1 MHILFLTDNFPPEVN
16 APASRT
22 FEHCREWVK
31 VGHRV
36 TVITCAPNFPKG
48 KVFGGYKN
56 KLWQSEE
63 MDGIRVIRVWTYIT
77 ANEGF
82 QRRVMDYMSFM
93 LSAILAALFVR
104 RVDLVIGTSPQ
115 FFTAIGAWVTSVLKR
130 CPFVFELRDLWP
142 ESIRV
147 VGAMKNAWI
156 LNMLEKLE
164 LFLYRRAFRI
174 ISVTHAFK
182 RNLIERG
189 IKAEKIRVITN
200 GVDTSRFIPQA
211 ASVELVR
218 QLAFEGRFIA
228 GYIGTHGLAHAL
240 ETVLEAARIA
250 KEEGDNSVGFVFL
263 GDGARKDELRTMAE
277 SMGLDNV
284 RFIDSVGKDE
294 VPKYWAVLNAAIIH
308 LKRTPLFETVIPS
321 KLFECMGM
329 GIPVLHG
336 VGGESAEIV
345 EAEQV
350 GIPFTPEDPH
360 ALLAGIRRL
369 QSDATLYERFHA
381 NCLVAAKRYD
391 RNELARRMLEEV
403 SSLRILLVNQAFW
416 PDVAATAQHADD
428 LARDFIA
435 RGHDVTVVA
444 SRAIYGE
451 RGSSLPK
458 RESRGGVDI
467 VRVGLQL
474 FGKRGITPR
483 LFDFALF
490 YLAAAWQ
497 CMLLRRH
504 DVVICF
510 TTPPFIALVGV
521 LLKRVKGSSLFYWT
535 MDLYPDVAA
544 AAGVMRR
551 GSWAWKC
558 LQAIDRVCLR
568 QSDRVVVLGDCMKA
582 AATAKGAPNDLTCV
596 ISVWSGAEEFPQRK
610 RSDNPLRTAWG
621 IGDRFTLLYVGN
633 FGIGHDM
640 EAIAGAIEKLKDN
653 DEIRWLLVGEGKSKS
668 LLESRIRACG
678 AKNVVMTGY
687 QSREQLPDVLDVGD
701 AHLVSLLPGWEGL
714 ILPSKFFSV
723 LAAGKPALWIGP
735 STTECGTIIKAH
747 RCGLE
752 SAAGDSSALVQNV
765 IRLMRDPSEAEA
777 MGRRGRAVYFGEYS
791 SKCAGERWNAL
802 MLEVVGDRS
811 RVSVAAL
818 QSKRSAS

>member
-1 MHILFLTDNFPPEVN
+1 MHILFFTDNFPPEVN

-31 VGHRV
+31 CGHQV

-63 MDGIRVIRVWTYIT
+63 LEGIRVIRVWTYIT

-82 QRRVMDYMSFM
+82 QRRVLDYMSFM
-93 LSAILAALFVR
+93 LSATAAALFVR
-104 RVDLVIGTSPQ
+104 RVDLVVGTSPQ
-115 FFTAIGAWVTSVLKR
+115 FFTAIGAWFTSVLKR
-130 CPFVFELRDLWP
+130 RPFVFELRDLWP

-147 VGAMKNAWI
+147 VGAMKNERI
-156 LNMLEKLE
+156 LDLLEKIE
-164 LFLYRRAFRI
+164 LFLYRRAFRVV
-174 ISVTHAFK
+174 SVTNAFK
-182 RNLIERG
+182 QNLILRG
-189 IKAEKIRVITN
+189 INPEKIRVITN
-200 GVDTSRFIPQA
+200 GVDTSRFIPQT
-211 ASVELVR
+211 ASHELVR
-218 QLAFEGRFIA
+218 QLSFEGRFIA

-250 KEEGDNSVGFVFL
+250 KEEGDNSIGFVFL
-263 GDGARKDELRTMAE
+263 GDGARKDELRSMAE
-277 SMGLDNV
+277 SLGLDNV

-336 VGGESAEIV
+336 VAGESAAIV

-350 GIPFTPEDPH
+350 GIPFTPEDPR

-369 QSDATLYERFHA
+369 QSDASLYERFHA
-381 NCLVAAKRYD
+381 NCLDAARRYD
-391 RNELARRMLEEV
+391 RNELARKMLQEV
-403 SSLRILLVNQAFW
+403 SSIRILMLNQAFW

-428 LARDFIA
+428 LSKNFIS

-451 RGSSLPK
+451 RGSSLPR
-458 RESRGGVDI
+458 RERRNGVDI

-483 LFDFALF
+483 LLDFSLF

-497 CMLLRRH
+497 CMTLRRH

-521 LLKRVKGSSLFYWT
+521 LLKRLKGSALFYWT

-551 GSWAWKC
+551 GSMAWKI
-558 LQAIDRVCLR
+558 LQSIDRVCLR

-582 AATAKGAPNDLTCV
+582 AAIAKGAPPAAV
-596 ISVWSGAEEFPQRK
+596 RVVSVWSGAEEFPKRK
-610 RSDNPLRTAWG
+610 RSENPLRSSWD

-640 EAIAGAIEKLKDN
+640 EAIAGAVERLKDQ
-653 DEIRWLLVGEGKSKS
+653 DEIRWLFIGEGKSKS
-668 LLESRIRACG
+668 LLESRIQACC
-678 AKNVVMTGY
+678 AKNVIFAGY
-687 QSREQLPDVLDVGD
+687 QSREQLPAVLDVGD

-723 LAAGKPALWIGP
+723 LAASKPALWIGP
-735 STTECGTIIKAH
+735 STTECVNIIRAN

-752 SAAGDSSALVQNV
+752 SSAADSNGLVEN
-765 IRLMRDPSEAEA
+765 IKRLMDDPSESIE
-777 MGRRGRAVYFGEYS
+777 MGRRGREAYFAEFS
-791 SKCAGERWNAL
+791 SKCAGAHWNAL
-802 MLEVVGDRS
+802 LLEVLGERS
-811 RVSVAAL
+811 LVATAH
-818 QSKRSAS
+818 SAE